1 MIYNL
6 DHVFYNLGI
15 AKFLKLKCSGENSS
29 VKGLGQD
36 F

>member
-1 MIYNL
+1 MTYDL

-15 AKFLKLKCSGENSS
+15 SKFLKLKCSGENS